1 MGGVYRMKR
10 WRDRSLIF
18 RTAFLLSIIVAII
31 SITAT
36 GTMLYQVLKE
46 EKELTKAVAVE
57 KTASYA
63 HKVEGIFNGAQK
75 VVQSFGEYMLFAKRH
90 GLNREQI
97 LEHMHNLLDHNKQ
110 LLGIYTLWEPN
121 AFDGKDAMY
130 VNKEGHD
137 ATGRFVPYVVRSDGA
152 IIVEASRD
160 YDKEGPGDYYLTPKN
175 TKKPLLLEP
184 YTYEVNGKSVLLTSL
199 ILPLIDPETNQFL
212 GIVGVDFEVS
222 FLQQL
227 VSKEKPLGGFLNF
240 ITGDGTIIASGAGEK
255 FIGKTITLDKG
266 KTVLKRIASGEHFTD
281 EIYSQLLQDDML
293 RAFAPIELSLFEKDW
308 ALVLSV
314 PSSTAFQRIEKL
326 FVDGA
331 IGISA
336 LILLLALFII
346 FTLRRIL
353 LPVRHAAHMAEQ
365 IAQGRLNI
373 QIEALP
379 NNDEIGTLTK
389 AMKTMVNQLREQIRT
404 LSDESNQLSNE
415 ASHIATNAKQN
426 SEASTYVHEV
436 MSEITERTASQTE
449 ALLESMRAMEEMAT
463 GVQKLAESTSEVAD
477 SAKEMSDEAKQGKEQ
492 LEQTVKQMKQ
502 IEQSF
507 ALINKQVNNLTS
519 YSEQIGHI
527 VAAIS
532 AISSQTNLLALNA
545 AIEAARAGEAGRGF
559 AVVAEEVRKLAEQ
572 ADEAAKQVSDLI
584 SHVQHQV
591 QEVKEVTKQG
601 ADDIKEGS
609 IVITNTAQTFER
621 IVQKT
626 DIVSEEIQEISAATE
641 QMSAGVEQVT
651 ASIENIVE
659 TATDVQQEIQEATN
673 SIDEQANI
681 SKQLDES
688 AKQLAHISTKL
699 QQLIQRFTL

>member
-1 MGGVYRMKR
+1 MKR
-10 WRDRSLIF
+10 WKDRSLIF
-18 RTAFLLSIIVAII
+18 RTAFLLSIIVATI
-31 SITAT
+31 SISAVSFL
-36 GTMLYQVLKE
+36 LYQFLNE
-46 EKELTKAVAVE
+46 EKQLTKSFAVAE
-57 KTASYA
+57 TKSYA
-63 HKVEGIFNGAQK
+63 HNIETLFARAETITDT
-75 VVQSFGEYMLFAKRH
+75 FGKYMLFAKKND
-90 GLNREQI
+90 LTREQI
-97 LEHMHNLLDHNKQ
+97 LEHMHDLLDHNKQ

-160 YDKEGPGDYYLTPKN
+160 YDKEGPGNYYLTPKN

-199 ILPLIDPETNQFL
+199 VLPLIDPETNQFL

-227 VSKEKPLGGFLNF
+227 ISKEKPLGGYLNF
-240 ITGDGTIIASGAGEK
+240 IDGNGTIIASGLDEK
-255 FIGKTITLDKG
+255 FIGQTITLDKE
-266 KTVLKRIASGEHFTD
+266 KTVLQRIANYEHFSD
-281 EIYSQLLQDDML
+281 EIYSKLVQDDVL
-293 RAFAPIELSLFEKDW
+293 RAFAPIELPRFEKTW

-314 PSSTAFQRIEKL
+314 PSHVVFKHVQTLAIE
-326 FVDGA
+326 
-331 IGISA
+331 GIVGV
-336 LILLLALFII
+336 IVIVLLLIVFI
-346 FTLRRIL
+346 TVMLHRIL
-353 LPVRHAAHMAEQ
+353 LPVRHTALAAQQ
-365 IAQGRLNI
+365 IAEGNLNVHI
-373 QIEALP
+373 QSLP
-379 NNDEIGTLTK
+379 YADEVGALTK
-389 AMKTMVNQLREQIRT
+389 SMGTMVNQLREQIGT

-449 ALLESMRAMEEMAT
+449 ALLESMRAMGEMAT
-463 GVQKLAESTSEVAD
+463 GVQKLAESTSEVAN

-507 ALINKQVNNLTS
+507 ALINKQVNSLTS

-527 VAAIS
+527 VATIS

-572 ADEAAKQVSDLI
+572 ADEAAKQVSELI
-584 SHVQHQV
+584 GHVQYQV
-591 QEVKEVTKQG
+591 KEVAEVTKQG
-601 ADDIKEGS
+601 ADDIKQGS
-609 IVITNTAQTFER
+609 TVITNTAQAFER

-626 DIVSEEIQEISAATE
+626 DIVSEEIQEISATTE

-659 TATDVQQEIQEATN
+659 TAKDIQQEIQEATN

>member
-1 MGGVYRMKR
+1 MKR
-10 WRDRSLIF
+10 WKDRSLIF
-18 RTAFLLSIIVAII
+18 RTAFLLSIIVATI
-31 SITAT
+31 SISAVSFL
-36 GTMLYQVLKE
+36 LYQFLNE
-46 EKELTKAVAVE
+46 EKQLTKSFAVAE
-57 KTASYA
+57 TKSHANNIETLFARA
-63 HKVEGIFNGAQK
+63 ETIADT
-75 VVQSFGEYMLFAKRH
+75 FGEYMLFAKEH
-90 GLNREQI
+90 DLTREQI
-97 LEHMHNLLDHNKQ
+97 LEHMHDFLDHNKQ

-137 ATGRFVPYVVRSDGA
+137 ATGRFVPYVVRRDGA

-160 YDKEGPGDYYLTPKN
+160 YDKEGPGNYYLTPKN

-184 YTYEVNGKSVLLTSL
+184 YTYEVNGKNVLLTSL
-199 ILPLIDPETNQFL
+199 ILPLIDPKTNQFL
-212 GIVGVDFEVS
+212 GVVGIDFEVS

-227 VSKEKPLGGFLNF
+227 ISKEKPLGGYLDF
-240 ITGDGTIIASGAGEK
+240 IDGNGTIIASGLDEK
-255 FIGKTITLDKG
+255 LTGQTITLDKE
-266 KTVLKRIASGEHFTD
+266 KTVLQRIANYEHFSD
-281 EIYSQLLQDDML
+281 EIYSKLVQDDVL
-293 RAFAPIELSLFEKDW
+293 RAFAPIELPRFEKAW

-314 PSSTAFQRIEKL
+314 PSHVVFKHVRTL
-326 FVDGA
+326 A
-331 IGISA
+331 IGGIVG
-336 LILLLALFII
+336 IIVIVLLLTVFITV
-346 FTLRRIL
+346 TLHRIL
-353 LPVRHAAHMAEQ
+353 LPVRHTALAAQQ
-365 IAQGRLNI
+365 IAEGNLNVHI
-373 QIEALP
+373 QSLP
-379 NNDEIGTLTK
+379 YADEVGALTK
-389 AMKTMVNQLREQIRT
+389 SMETMVNQLREQIGT

-463 GVQKLAESTSEVAD
+463 GVQKLAESTSEVAN

-507 ALINKQVNNLTS
+507 ALINKQVNSLAS

-527 VAAIS
+527 VATIS

-572 ADEAAKQVSDLI
+572 ADEAAKQVSELI
-584 SHVQHQV
+584 GHVQYQV
-591 QEVKEVTKQG
+591 KEVAEVTKQG
-601 ADDIKEGS
+601 ADDIKQGS
-609 IVITNTAQTFER
+609 TVITNTAQAFER

>member
-1 MGGVYRMKR
+1 MKR
-10 WRDRSLIF
+10 WKDRSLIF
-18 RTAFLLSIIVAII
+18 RTAFLLSIIVATI
-31 SITAT
+31 SISAVSFL
-36 GTMLYQVLKE
+36 LYQFLNE
-46 EKELTKAVAVE
+46 EKQLTKSFAVAE
-57 KTASYA
+57 TKSYA
-63 HKVEGIFNGAQK
+63 HNIEMLFEHAETIADT
-75 VVQSFGEYMLFAKRH
+75 FGKYMLFAKEH
-90 GLNREQI
+90 DLTREQI
-97 LEHMHNLLDHNKQ
+97 LEHMHDLLDHNKQ

-160 YDKEGPGDYYLTPKN
+160 YDKEGPGNYYLTPKN

-184 YTYEVNGKSVLLTSL
+184 YTYEVNGKNVLLTSL
-199 ILPLIDPETNQFL
+199 ILPLIDPKTNQFL
-212 GIVGVDFEVS
+212 GVVGVDFELS

-227 VSKEKPLGGFLNF
+227 ISKEKPLGGYLDF
-240 ITGDGTIIASGAGEK
+240 IDGNGTIIASGLDEK
-255 FIGKTITLDKG
+255 LTGQTITLDKE
-266 KTVLKRIASGEHFTD
+266 KTVLQRIANHEYFSD
-281 EIYSQLLQDDML
+281 EIYLKLVQDDVL
-293 RAFAPIELSLFEKDW
+293 RSFAPIELPRFEKTW

-314 PSSTAFQRIEKL
+314 PHHVVFKHVQTLAIE
-326 FVDGA
+326 
-331 IGISA
+331 GIVGV
-336 LILLLALFII
+336 IVIVLLLTVFITV
-346 FTLRRIL
+346 TLHRIL
-353 LPVRHAAHMAEQ
+353 LPVRHTALAAQQ
-365 IAQGRLNI
+365 IAEGNLNVHI
-373 QIEALP
+373 QSLP
-379 NNDEIGTLTK
+379 YADEVGVLTK
-389 AMKTMVNQLREQIRT
+389 SMETMVNQLREQIGT

-463 GVQKLAESTSEVAD
+463 GVQKLAESTSEVAN

-507 ALINKQVNNLTS
+507 ALINKQVNSLTS

-527 VAAIS
+527 VATIS

-572 ADEAAKQVSDLI
+572 ADEAAKQVSELI
-584 SHVQHQV
+584 GHVQYQV
-591 QEVKEVTKQG
+591 KEVAEVTKQG
-601 ADDIKEGS
+601 ADDIKQGS
-609 IVITNTAQTFER
+609 TVITNTAQAFER

>member
-1 MGGVYRMKR
+1 MKR
-10 WRDRSLIF
+10 WKDRSLIF
-18 RTAFLLSIIVAII
+18 RTAFLLSIIVATI
-31 SITAT
+31 SISAVSFL
-36 GTMLYQVLKE
+36 LYQFLNE
-46 EKELTKAVAVE
+46 EKQLTKTYAVAE
-57 KTASYA
+57 TK
-63 HKVEGIFNGAQK
+63 
-75 VVQSFGEYMLFAKRH
+75 SFANDIESLFYQAERIADTFGKYMLFAKKH
-90 GLNREQI
+90 DLTREQV
-97 LEHMHNLLDHNKQ
+97 LEHMHDLLDHNKQ

-121 AFDGKDAMY
+121 SFDGKDAMY

-184 YTYEVNGKSVLLTSL
+184 YTYEVNGKNVLLTSL

-227 VSKEKPLGGFLNF
+227 ISKEKPLGGYLNF
-240 ITGDGTIIASGAGEK
+240 IDGNGTIIASGLDEK
-255 FIGKTITLDKG
+255 FTGQTITLDKE
-266 KTVLKRIASGEHFTD
+266 KTVLQRIANHEHFSD
-281 EIYSQLLQDDML
+281 EIYSKLVQDDVL
-293 RAFAPIELSLFEKDW
+293 RAFAPIELPRFEKTW

-314 PSSTAFQRIEKL
+314 PSHVVFKHVQTLTIE
-326 FVDGA
+326 
-331 IGISA
+331 GIVGV
-336 LILLLALFII
+336 IVIVLLLTVFITV
-346 FTLRRIL
+346 TLRRIL
-353 LPVRHAAHMAEQ
+353 LPVRHTALAAQQ
-365 IAQGRLNI
+365 IAEGNLNVHI
-373 QIEALP
+373 QSLP
-379 NNDEIGTLTK
+379 YADEVGALTK
-389 AMKTMVNQLREQIRT
+389 SMETMVNQLREQIGT

-436 MSEITERTASQTE
+436 MSEITERTTSQTE
-449 ALLESMRAMEEMAT
+449 ALLESMRAMEEMAI

-507 ALINKQVNNLTS
+507 AHINKQVNNLTS

-591 QEVKEVTKQG
+591 QEVEEVTKQG

-659 TATDVQQEIQEATN
+659 TAKDVQQEIQEATN

>member
-1 MGGVYRMKR
+1 MKR
-10 WRDRSLIF
+10 WKDRSLIF
-18 RTAFLLSIIVAII
+18 RTAFLLSTIVAIV
-31 SITAT
+31 SITT
-36 GTMLYQVLKE
+36 VGTMLYQVLKE

-63 HKVEGIFNGAQK
+63 HEVEGIFNGAQK
-75 VVQSFGEYMLFAKRH
+75 VAQSFGEYMLFAKRH
-90 GLNREQI
+90 GLTREQI
-97 LEHMHNLLDHNKQ
+97 LEHMHHLLERNEQ

-121 AFDGKDAMY
+121 ALDGKDREY
-130 VNKEGHD
+130 VNKEAHD
-137 ATGRFVPYVVRSDGA
+137 ATGRFVPYVVRSDGKM
-152 IIVEASRD
+152 IVEASLD
-160 YDKEGPGDYYLTPKN
+160 YDKEGTGDYYLVPKK

-184 YTYEVNGKSVLLTSL
+184 YTYTVNGKDILLTSL
-199 ILPLIDPETNQFL
+199 IFPLLDPTTNEFL

-240 ITGDGTIIASGAGEK
+240 ITGDGTIIASGAGEQ
-255 FIGKTITLDKG
+255 FIGKTITLDKE
-266 KTVLKRIASGEHFTD
+266 KTVLKRIANGEHFTD

-314 PSSTAFQRIEKL
+314 PSSTAFERIEKL
-326 FVDGA
+326 VVNGT
-331 IGISA
+331 IGILL

-353 LPVRHAAHMAEQ
+353 LPVRHAAHTAEQ
-365 IAQGRLNI
+365 IAQGQLNV
-373 QIEALP
+373 QITALP
-379 NNDEIGTLTK
+379 YNDEIGTLTK
-389 AMKTMVNQLREQIRT
+389 AMKTMAENLREQIGT
-404 LSDESNQLSNE
+404 LSDESKVLTDE
-415 ASHIATNAKQN
+415 AERIAISAEQN
-426 SEASTYVHEV
+426 SKASAYVHEV
-436 MSEITERTASQTE
+436 MSEMTERTTSQTE
-449 ALLESMRAMEEMAT
+449 ALLESMKAMEEMAI

-477 SAKEMSDEAKQGKEQ
+477 SAKEMSDEAKQGKEK
-492 LEQTVKQMKQ
+492 LEQTVKQMEQ
-502 IEQSF
+502 IQQSF
-507 ALINKQVNNLTS
+507 ALISKQVNDLTS

-527 VAAIS
+527 VATIS

-545 AIEAARAGEAGRGF
+545 AIEAARAGESGRGF

-584 SHVQHQV
+584 THVQHQV
-591 QEVKEVTKQG
+591 QEVAEVTKQG
-601 ADDIKEGS
+601 ADDIQQGS
-609 IVITNTAQTFER
+609 TVITNTAQTFER

-641 QMSAGVEQVT
+641 QMSASVEQVT

-659 TATDVQQEIQEATN
+659 TAKDVQHDIQQATN
-673 SIDEQANI
+673 SVDEQANI

-688 AKQLAHISTKL
+688 SKQLASISSKL
-699 QQLIQRFTL
+699 QQLIQRFSL